1 MEWENLP
8 IKQRH
13 QFIRSA
19 VINGLKDRDS
29 IVEAYNTY
37 AKGGYENWKQQL
49 GAFLDVEHDN
59 TYDYEGYY
67 NDNPITAWQQLDR
80 LRRNQDSHFP
90 DTFKTAYHPTFSD
103 ESRYSGIK
111 DPRFNPNGIIGGH
124 WYDDYNYQLSN
135 SQFENDWDISKMY
148 DYLQKA
154 GDDKVR
160 TLAPDGSI
168 LLNEV
173 VVTPRSSA
181 LNKARQATKPNTDF
195 TYAQDMSW
203 VQGQRA
209 TYLPRL
215 GAIPHTCLNTVTGF
229 YDENNTVASNANFV
243 ADPRKYGYKE
253 INQTDA
259 KPGDI
264 IILSNGEGH
273 PVHAVMFDNV
283 SQGRGQHNRYPIEV
297 GDTLV
302 NYSNGGREDRDY
314 RLQGPLPRFDNPAFS
329 GGDFSGPRRYF
340 RYTGKKKDK

>member
-59 TYDYEGYY
+59 TYDYESYY

-103 ESRYSGIK
+103 E
-111 DPRFNPNGIIGGH
+111 
-124 WYDDYNYQLSN
+124 
-135 SQFENDWDISKMY
+135 
-148 DYLQKA
+148 
-154 GDDKVR
+154 
-160 TLAPDGSI
+160 
-168 LLNEV
+168 
-173 VVTPRSSA
+173 
-181 LNKARQATKPNTDF
+181 
-195 TYAQDMSW
+195 
-203 VQGQRA
+203 
-209 TYLPRL
+209 
-215 GAIPHTCLNTVTGF
+215 
-229 YDENNTVASNANFV
+229 
-243 ADPRKYGYKE
+243 
-253 INQTDA
+253 
-259 KPGDI
+259 
-264 IILSNGEGH
+264 
-273 PVHAVMFDNV
+273 
-283 SQGRGQHNRYPIEV
+283 
-297 GDTLV
+297 
-302 NYSNGGREDRDY
+302 
-314 RLQGPLPRFDNPAFS
+314 LQGPLPRFDNPAFS